1 MSLFI
6 TFEGI
11 DGCGKTTHLA
21 LLESYLREKGYDP
34 LMPREPGGTA
44 LGEQIRPLLLNKASY
59 DISPESELLLF
70 LASRAQICREL
81 IRPALEVGRLVIC
94 DRFMDSSVAYQGY
107 GRGLG
112 PDLVSQFNNFATA
125 GLTPDLTFLLDLDPQ
140 LASQRID
147 AREMAAN
154 RLDAE
159 GLAFQTK
166 VRQGFLEL
174 ARQNPDR
181 IVLIDTAG
189 DKEVAQNQIRHAIGR
204 FLA

>member
-125 GLTPDLTFLLDLDPQ
+125 GLTPGLTFLLDLDPQ

>member
-6 TFEGI
+6 SFEGI

-21 LLESYLREKGYDP
+21 LLESYLREQGYDP

-44 LGEQIRPLLLNKASY
+44 LGEKIRPLLLNKADY
-59 DISPESELLLF
+59 TICPESELLLF

-81 IRPALEVGRLVIC
+81 IRPALAEGRLVIC

-112 PDLVSQFNNFATA
+112 PDLVSQFNAFATG
-125 GLTPDLTFLLDLDPQ
+125 GLEPDLTFLLDLDPQ
-140 LASQRID
+140 LAGQRIGG
-147 AREMAAN
+147 RQMEAN
-154 RLDAE
+154 RLDEE

-166 VRQGFLEL
+166 VRQGFLEI

-181 IVLIDTAG
+181 IVIINTAG
-189 DKEVAQNQIRHAIGR
+189 DKELAQAQIRHAMGR
-204 FLA
+204 LLV

>member
-21 LLESYLREKGYDP
+21 LLEAYLREMGYDP

-44 LGEQIRPLLLNKASY
+44 LGEEIRPLLLNKANY
-59 DISPESELLLF
+59 AISPESELLLF

-81 IRPALEVGRLVIC
+81 IRPALEAGRLVIC

-112 PDLVSQFNNFATA
+112 PDLVSQFNHFATA

-147 AREMAAN
+147 ARDMAAN

-166 VRQGFLEL
+166 VRRGFLEL

-189 DKEVAQNQIRHAIGR
+189 DKEVAQQQIRHAIGR